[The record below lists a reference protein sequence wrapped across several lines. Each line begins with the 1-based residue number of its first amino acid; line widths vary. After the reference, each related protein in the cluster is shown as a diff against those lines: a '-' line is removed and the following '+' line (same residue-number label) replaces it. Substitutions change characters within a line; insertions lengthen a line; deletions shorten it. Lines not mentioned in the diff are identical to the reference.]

1 MREAAGGSSLE
12 RVTERSRR
20 GANGDGAPLLTTAY
34 ATGEPGSFPP
44 ARALARAFPVD
55 EGRRILVAVAA
66 GIGDPPSAEA
76 QALEALGRL
85 EAVVAKAARETP
97 AQAVLQAGFDAADE
111 GINRLKSLPGSVQHA
126 GVVMV
131 AAVVDG
137 LTATFATLGTPA
149 ALLRRGDNERRLTA
163 PAVRGKRA
171 LGMGGPVEPEFTGP
185 VALVSGDSVVLCT
198 QAVLRDLGEQV
209 VEAVFEEFGPEDAAH
224 DLAELA
230 AQQPGSDGAAV
241 ALLHFPPGADAATL
255 PVEPLAGVAAVAA
268 AADVT
273 EPLPPP
279 PPRPPVRPSSPGW
292 LPWAIGALAAVV
304 GALAVIAIVRSQGGL
319 GASSSH
325 NPTATQVLS
334 APGYV
339 PGLATGTPS
348 AIVAQRT
355 ASAIATASAIPTAR
369 AAPTL
374 TPGAAPATA
383 GAATPSAATSATP
396 AAAPTLPPLASL
408 PACDSSNTTPCAY
421 TAKDGD
427 SMSVIGDRFNLTAA
441 CFVAANQDTV
451 GVPVTLPN
459 PTIALAQVY
468 RIPSPTECAALAA
481 AAPAA
486 APSAAPASATAK
498 PACTP
503 RPGATAPPPDC

>member
-1 MREAAGGSSLE
+1 
-12 RVTERSRR
+12 VTERSRR

-55 EGRRILVAVAA
+55 QGRRILIAVAA

-76 QALEALGRL
+76 QSLEALGRL
-85 EAVVAKAARETP
+85 EAVVARAAGETP
-97 AQAVLQAGFDAADE
+97 ARAVLQAGFDAADD
-111 GINRLKSLPGSVQHA
+111 GIARLKSLPGSVQHA

-149 ALLRRGDNERRLTA
+149 ALLRRGEGVRRLTA
-163 PAVRGKRA
+163 PAVRGRRA

-185 VALVSGDSVVLCT
+185 IALGPGDSVVLCT

-224 DLAELA
+224 DLADLA

-241 ALLHFPPGADAATL
+241 ALLHFPAGADAATL
-255 PVEPLAGVAAVAA
+255 PVEPLEGAAAVAA
-268 AADVT
+268 MADVT

-279 PPRPPVRPSSPGW
+279 PPQRQPRPSSPGW
-292 LPWAIGALAAVV
+292 LPWAIGALAAIV
-304 GALAVIAIVRSQGGL
+304 GALAVIAVVRSQGGL
-319 GASSSH
+319 GASSSR
-325 NPTATQVLS
+325 NGTATEVVS
-334 APGYV
+334 APGFA
-339 PGLATGTPS
+339 PGLATGTP
-348 AIVAQRT
+348 AAATVQRT
-355 ASAIATASAIPTAR
+355 STAATPAAAASRGPSAIPTAR

-383 GAATPSAATSATP
+383 GASTIAATP
-396 AAAPTLPPLASL
+396 AAAPTLAPLASL

-421 TAKDGD
+421 TAKAGD

-441 CFVAANQDTV
+441 CFVAANPDTV
-451 GVPVTLPN
+451 GVPVALPN

-468 RIPSPTECAALAA
+468 RIPSPAECTALAA

-486 APSAAPASATAK
+486 TSAPAPATPT